1 MRRLEPPTPEAVVR
15 VEAKPGSEAQ
25 VDFGYADLTLDP
37 ATGAARKTWVFVM
50 VLAWSRHLY
59 AELVFDQRVATW
71 LLCHRHAFEA
81 FGGIPARIV
90 PDNLKAAVARA
101 SFTEPVAQRAY
112 RECAEHYGFLIDPN
126 PPRSPHLKGKVEQGG
141 VHYVARNFLAGRS
154 PQPFDALNA
163 ALGRWCVET
172 AGRRVHGTTRQVPL
186 ARFDA
191 VERATLRPRPPTPY
205 DPAEWKRVRV
215 YRDCYLTF
223 DGAYYSVPYRLVGQ
237 EVWARGGARTVEVYA
252 GDHQLVATHSRAAG
266 PGERQTQLD
275 HLPPEKVP
283 NLTISRE
290 TCRRHARGIGPATTR
305 LVEGL
310 LAHRPEDRLRTAGRL
325 LRLAQR
331 TSPERLERA
340 CARACAFGAE
350 DYATVKRIPRRGPR
364 RRDPARPGGGP
375 AAGLRLRPPRRG
387 VRRQPARRIAMSAHQ
402 LTPYLKQLRLSG
414 ILDTLDAR
422 NQQAIAEK
430 WSYLEFLTRLAQDE
444 VERRGQKQLDLR
456 VRRSGILGT
465 KTLEAFDFAFN
476 PSINRQQ
483 VLDLATCAFVRERRN
498 VLICGQTG
506 VGKSH
511 LAQGLAHEAA
521 RKGFD
526 ILFGLGPPAADPSP
540 RRAGRRQLRAPPRR
554 PRQAAPAGHRRLRPQ
569 APPAARG
576 GRHVRHHQ

>member
-1 MRRLEPPTPEAVVR
+1 MEILELIRLLRAGESDRGIVAVLGLNRRTVARYRVWAREQGLLSGPLPTSAALHQRLEATLPGVTPPQQVSTVAPYAAEIADYRARGMELAAIRARLEEVHGHPVSYHAIWRLVRHLEPSTPEAVVR

-25 VDFGYADLTLDP
+25 VDFGYAGLTLDP

-154 PQPFDALNA
+154 PQPRDALNA

-186 ARFDA
+186 ARFTA
-191 VERATLRPRPPTPY
+191 VERATLRPLPPTPY

-252 GDHQLVATHSRAAG
+252 GDQQLVATHTRAAG
-266 PGERQTQLD
+266 PGERQTLLD
-275 HLPPEKVP
+275 HLPPAKVP
-283 NLTISRE
+283 NLTLSRE
-290 TCRRHARGIGPATTR
+290 TCRRHAQGIGPATTR
-305 LVEGL
+305 VVEGL

-350 DYATVKRIPRRGPR
+350 DYATVKRILDEDLDGETP
-364 RRDPARPGGGP
+364 PAV
-375 AAGLRLRPPRRG
+375 AATPPR
-387 VRRQPARRIAMSAHQ
+387 AY
-402 LTPYLKQLRLSG
+402 T
-414 ILDTLDAR
+414 
-422 NQQAIAEK
+422 
-430 WSYLEFLTRLAQDE
+430 
-444 VERRGQKQLDLR
+444 
-456 VRRSGILGT
+456 
-465 KTLEAFDFAFN
+465 
-476 PSINRQQ
+476 
-483 VLDLATCAFVRERRN
+483 FVRHAGEF
-498 VLICGQTG
+498 VASL
-506 VGKSH
+506 
-511 LAQGLAHEAA
+511 
-521 RKGFD
+521 
-526 ILFGLGPPAADPSP
+526 LGGS
-540 RRAGRRQLRAPPRR
+540 R
-554 PRQAAPAGHRRLRPQ
+554 
-569 APPAARG
+569 
-576 GRHVRHHQ
+576 